1 MTSRLGWRGKAL
13 SAGFIGT
20 GPAGKATQHAAARAT
35 ATASRCAAWSSMPS
49 RSGKRWGV
57 RSPATPTV
65 PMAAGVE
72 ALPRGR
78 AFMPEV
84 GIISLDSAENV
95 LQAHGAGADGVRCS
109 PAQVA
114 VRAAVEG
121 LGRSAALH
129 HGDGS
134 LRERSPPGSGDRRS
148 RPRGPTYRT
157 GLRQA
162 VRDASKERHGRCR
175 GDRRGGVPSDH
186 AVCGGEERGSAGS
199 CDGVWNRRSSGP
211 AAHPDDQCVVPEAR
225 LPV

>member
-1 MTSRLGWRGKAL
+1 
-13 SAGFIGT
+13 
-20 GPAGKATQHAAARAT
+20 
-35 ATASRCAAWSSMPS
+35 
-49 RSGKRWGV
+49 
-57 RSPATPTV
+57 
-65 PMAAGVE
+65 
-72 ALPRGR
+72 
-78 AFMPEV
+78 MPEV

-129 HGDGS
+129 RGDGG
-134 LRERSPPGSGDRRS
+134 LRGRPSSGSGDRRS

-162 VRDASKERHGRCR
+162 VRDALKERHGRCR

-199 CDGVWNRRSSGP
+199 CDGVWHRRSFGP
-211 AAHPDDQCVVPEAR
+211 AAHADDQCVVPEAR
-225 LPV
+225 LPASCRRHACRRDRRIWPSKASSRPSAPPMSAASPRSSTATTAPRLRRRATWRGCFWTGSPT